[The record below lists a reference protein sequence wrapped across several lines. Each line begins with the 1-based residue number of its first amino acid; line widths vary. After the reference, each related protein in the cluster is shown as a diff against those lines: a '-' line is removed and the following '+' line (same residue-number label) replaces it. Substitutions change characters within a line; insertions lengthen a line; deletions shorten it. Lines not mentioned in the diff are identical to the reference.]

1 MEDVIEGTY
10 GYVDPEYYASG
21 YVSSKSDAYSF
32 GICLLS
38 LLTGQHPFRQEDGC
52 NVVEYVMKHVKSDQF
67 NEIVDPRILR
77 EVAGTVKEQQLQP
90 FVALALRCTQEKGE
104 DRLDMIDVAKELRKI
119 ERSVQFV

>member
-1 MEDVIEGTY
+1 
-10 GYVDPEYYASG
+10 
-21 YVSSKSDAYSF
+21 
-32 GICLLS
+32 
-38 LLTGQHPFRQEDGC
+38 
-52 NVVEYVMKHVKSDQF
+52 MKHVNSDQF

-104 DRLDMIDVAKELRKI
+104 DRPDMIDVAKELRKI